1 MDWGRIEQALRWNY
15 PGRIESPNEVTE
27 IMESFPTM
35 IEEGWEG
42 SGEWEWDNVPAVE
55 VVW

>member
-42 SGEWEWDNVPAVE
+42 SGE
-55 VVW
+55 